1 MKKLL
6 LLAVGNFLFLCESFS
21 LPTYAVKPD
30 AEIVGSC
37 PGCSVKGPENAVSGN
52 LNDYAL
58 LDVADDVK
66 GFVRLSLIFPDLA
79 GAGSYVS
86 VVVEDEEGKPLN
98 DVLLGTLKLRL
109 YNGNM
114 LTETKTSTQ
123 VAKSSYQG
131 SPTKTILSW
140 KASSTYDRVMLELGS
155 SKSCFTLRVYFACHD
170 SGPLPVSFLNFT
182 GKPENGR
189 VKLLWATASEFN
201 NDYFSIERSSNGID
215 FEELGVKKG
224 AGNSNTMLYYAHTDE
239 KPLLG
244 KVYYRIK
251 QVDFDKKFGYSNLIV
266 VDTYDN
272 TGKPAVSVFPNPSN
286 GSYVYLSVKD
296 DKSPLKITL
305 FDGNGREIPAGK
317 YSVEYRNDMYEI
329 HFAEK
334 LAKGVYPIAVEGKEG
349 NAFGSRLVVNQ

>member
-6 LLAVGNFLFLCESFS
+6 LPVVGS
-21 LPTYAVKPD
+21 LLLLYEAQSAPVYAVKPD
-30 AEIVGSC
+30 DEIVGLC
-37 PGCSVKGPENAVSGN
+37 PGCSVKGPENAVNGN
-52 LNDYAL
+52 FNDHAL
-58 LDVADDVK
+58 LDIPKNVP
-66 GFVRLSLIFPDLA
+66 GFVRLTLLFPDLA

-86 VVVEDEEGKPLN
+86 VVVEDDEGNPVD
-98 DVLLGTLKLRL
+98 DVLLGGLKLRL
-109 YNGNM
+109 YN
-114 LTETKTSTQ
+114 ETTLVESKTSAQVTQ
-123 VAKSSYQG
+123 FPYQG
-131 SPTKTILSW
+131 SPTKTVLSW
-140 KASSTYDRVMLELGS
+140 PASGAYDRVMLELGS
-155 SKSCFTLRVYFACHD
+155 TPSNVTLRVYFASYD

-201 NDYFSIERSSNGID
+201 NDYFSIQRSANGID
-215 FEELGVKKG
+215 FEEIGVKKG
-224 AGNSNTMLYYAHTDE
+224 AGNSNTLLYYAHTDE

-266 VDTYDN
+266 IDTYDD